1 MRVEIYGTK
10 NCKYC
15 EMAKTLVDLTEGVDY
30 VYTDVTD
37 LEERANMN
45 LRLKSPARS
54 VPQIFVDGKH
64 VGGFNELQKVV
75 LAFKGQQ

>member
-1 MRVEIYGTK
+1 MHVEIYGTK
-10 NCKYC
+10 NCKFC
-15 EMAKTLVDLTEGVDY
+15 KMAKDLVDSVEGVTY

-64 VGGFNELQKVV
+64 LEHGYTH
-75 LAFKGQQ
+75 LAIMIRGHDD

>member
-1 MRVEIYGTK
+1 
-10 NCKYC
+10 
-15 EMAKTLVDLTEGVDY
+15 MAKQLVEEYEISYT
-30 VYTDVTD
+30 YTDVTD

-64 VGGFNELQKVV
+64 LPQGYAELNELITK
-75 LAFKGQQ
+75 